1 MIKNLKTMI
10 VFNKI
15 NFKTKIK
22 ILKILKNI
30 SITLIMPKS

>member
-1 MIKNLKTMI
+1 MI

-30 SITLIMPKS
+30 STLTLIMPKS